1 MMMIMMTMMMTM
13 MQDDDCY
20 VEFDFLPDLN
30 SKSRQVP
37 LLHNMPKI

>member
-1 MMMIMMTMMMTM
+1 MMTAMSMMMMVI
-13 MQDDDCY
+13 
-20 VEFDFLPDLN
+20 EFDFLPDLN